1 MPTDKN
7 GKFSRINP
15 SDHTNHSKGQMKPSH
30 GGDMPMSKS
39 ANSANTTE
47 QKASVKP
54 GQPISVKGVS
64 DTGGSS
70 TTAGNPSYSPISS
83 ANSKEQKSK

>member
-7 GKFSRINP
+7 GKFSRVVP
-15 SDHTNHSKGQMKPSH
+15 SQHTNHS
-30 GGDMPMSKS
+30 GGTIHAANPDMPMTKS

-54 GQPISVKGVS
+54 GQPISVTGS
-64 DTGGSS
+64 GESGGSK

-83 ANSKEQKSK
+83 ANKGGDKSKK